1 VANANDHIVQPAE
14 AMQTI
19 AVPRAGLWRRF
30 AADRPALVSMVVMAC
45 IFVVGM
51 GYWTIHLSGVHWPYD
66 PTVPDP
72 PAQLLPP
79 SAQHPLGTDELGR
92 DTLSRILLGAH
103 VSLLIGFVA
112 VGISIAIGAI
122 IGSVSGYF
130 GGWVDTIMMR
140 FVDMM
145 MCIPSFFLILTV
157 AAMLRPSIWY
167 VAAVIGLTGWM
178 GTSRL
183 VRAEFLTL
191 RETDYVQA
199 ARAVGAGPLRII
211 FRHILPNALPPVFVS
226 AVLGVSG
233 AILAEA
239 SLSYLGFGVQP
250 PDPSWGNIVA
260 DGRQYILDAWWLI
273 VFPGVAIFVT
283 TLAFYV
289 TGEGLRAA
297 LDPKET
303 KRI

>member
-1 VANANDHIVQPAE
+1 VTGTDEIVRGAEPRQTVAP
-14 AMQTI
+14 
-19 AVPRAGLWRRF
+19 PRAGLWRRF
-30 AADRPALVSMVVMAC
+30 ASNHPAVVAMGVMIC

-51 GYWTIHLSGVHWPYD
+51 GYWAAHLAGVHWPCD
-66 PTVPDP
+66 PTRPDP
-72 PAQLLPP
+72 PSQLLPP
-79 SAQHPLGTDELGR
+79 SVQHPLGTDDLGR
-92 DTLSRILLGAH
+92 DTFSRILLGAH

-112 VGISIAIGAI
+112 VGISIVIGVI
-122 IGSVSGYF
+122 IGSISGYF
-130 GGWVDTIMMR
+130 GGWVDTIIMR

-145 MCIPSFFLILTV
+145 MCIPTFFLILTV
-157 AAMLRPSIWY
+157 AAMVRPSIWY
-167 VAAVIGLTGWM
+167 VAVVIGLTGWM
-178 GTSRL
+178 GASRL

-199 ARAVGAGPLRII
+199 ARAIGAAAPRII

-250 PDPSWGNIVA
+250 PDPSWGNIIA

-273 VFPGVAIFVT
+273 VFPGAAIFVT

-289 TGEGLRAA
+289 TGEGLRVA

-303 KRI
+303 KQI